1 MAEQRAK
8 RTYTK
13 RQHPDPLVEVEDELK
28 KVNERLDK
36 LNQKKTQLEMKRQD
50 ILASKRREK
59 IDKALAEKSPEEIAA
74 LLGIEL

>member
-1 MAEQRAK
+1 MAEERAK

-13 RQHPDPLVEVEDELK
+13 RQHPDPLAEVEAELE
-28 KVNERLDK
+28 KVNLRLAK
-36 LNQKKTQLEMKRQD
+36 LTQKKAQLENKRQD